1 MPKLWYIETPLC
13 DRLKKRKEKRSLVF
27 GEKYIYMETGTE
39 NISKPKWSDL

>member
-1 MPKLWYIETPLC
+1 MSE
-13 DRLKKRKEKRSLVF
+13 SLVF